1 MTDTAPRRLL
11 IPALSTLAML
21 AVLLFLGTWQVQRLA
36 WKTAL
41 LAALDTAEKS
51 PAVPLSAHPPAF
63 ARVRAEG
70 MFLPAH
76 VAWYGIEV
84 RSIGAATIGGTR
96 WLEVLFRPGAA
107 PVLVDRGWVPDVIAR
122 NPPPVIAGYA
132 AVIEG
137 YVRPPAPAGLFT
149 PAPDLLR
156 RHFYA
161 LDPAVIGPTLGVP
174 DLAPFVLVAMGPT
187 PPDRYPDPART
198 LPRPANN
205 HLVYAVTWYS
215 LAAVLLVI
223 FALYVRK
230 ASRP

>member
-1 MTDTAPRRLL
+1 MTDTALRRLL

-36 WKTAL
+36 WKSAL
-41 LAALDTAEKS
+41 LAALDAAEKS

-70 MFLPAH
+70 TFQSAH
-76 VAWYGIEV
+76 LAWYGIEV
-84 RSIGAATIGGTR
+84 RSVGAATIGGAR
-96 WLEVLFRPGAA
+96 WLDVLFQPGAA

-122 NPPPVIAGYA
+122 NPPPVIAAHA

-137 YVRPPAPAGLFT
+137 YVRPPEPAGLFT

-161 LDPAVIGPTLGVP
+161 LDPAVIGPALGVP
-174 DLAPFVLVAMGPT
+174 DLAPYVLVAMGPA
-187 PPDRYPDPART
+187 PVSGYPDPART
-198 LPRPANN
+198 MPRPTNN
-205 HLVYAVTWYS
+205 HLVYAATWYG
-215 LAAVLLVI
+215 LALILLVI
-223 FALYVRK
+223 FAIYARK
-230 ASRP
+230 VTR